1 MNFNRTKNSTRT
13 FIFGIL
19 SRLVAILGPF
29 TTRTI
34 IIYKLGTDY
43 VGLSSL
49 FTSVLSILS
58 ISELGIGS
66 AITFCLY
73 KPVAEDNRDEV
84 RALLSLLRNLY
95 KIIGAIILGVGL
107 VLIPFLPVLIHGD
120 VPADTNIYI
129 LYLIYLLN
137 SCVSYLGFAYKGVLF
152 DVYQRGD
159 VVHKIQTVANII
171 QYTLQ
176 ILVLL
181 IFANYYWFAAMLPVS
196 TIIVTLATQAF
207 SKKYFPDLY
216 PKGEVDKETKNVIK
230 NKVLFLS
237 AHSIAATLTN
247 SVDNIVI
254 SGVLGLTA
262 IGLYGNYNYIATA
275 VLSFLLIL
283 YRALTPSIGNSLV
296 SDSKEKNIQLFHSL
310 YFMCFWLIAFCS
322 AAMLCLYQ
330 PFMIL
335 WVGKDRLLSFG
346 VVIMVTLFFYS
357 NATRQ
362 LLTSYVGAAG
372 LWNKTLAR
380 QIIAAIANL
389 VLDLLL
395 VRPFGIAGIV
405 FASFFTNAIIALP
418 MDVYVTYKY
427 ILKEKIRFG
436 ALRTLLY
443 FILTIG
449 ICTVTYAVCGLV
461 KGEGLAAF
469 IVKLFICLLVPNLI
483 ILAFSF
489 KTKDFVFMK
498 SHLRS
503 LVKGR

>member
-1 MNFNRTKNSTRT
+1 MKFNRTKNSTRT
-13 FIFGIL
+13 FIFGII
-19 SRLVAILGPF
+19 SRIVAIAGPF

-34 IIYKLGTDY
+34 IIYKLGTEY
-43 VGLSSL
+43 LGLSSL

-73 KPVAEDNRDEV
+73 KPVADDNRSEI

-107 VLIPFLPVLIHGD
+107 VLIPFLPKLIHGD

-159 VVHKIQTVANII
+159 ITHKIQTVANII
-171 QYTLQ
+171 QYALQ
-176 ILVLL
+176 IVVLL
-181 IFANYYWFAAMLPVS
+181 LFANYYWFAAMLPVS

-216 PKGEVDKETKNVIK
+216 PEGEVDKETKGVIK
-230 NKVLFLS
+230 SKVIYLA

-262 IGLYGNYNYIATA
+262 IGLYGNYNYISTA
-275 VLSFLLIL
+275 VFSFLLIL
-283 YRALTPSIGNSLV
+283 YRAITSAIGNSLV
-296 SDSKEKNIQLFHSL
+296 SDSYEKNIQLFNAL
-310 YFMCFWLIAFCS
+310 YFMCFWLIALCS
-322 AAMLCLYQ
+322 AAMLCLFQ

-335 WVGKDRLLSFG
+335 WVGKKNLLSFS
-346 VVIMVTLFFYS
+346 VVVMVTIFFYS

-380 QIIAAIANL
+380 QIIAAVANL

-395 VRPFGIAGIV
+395 VKPFGIAGIV

-427 ILKEKIRFG
+427 ILKEKVSAGLF
-436 ALRTLLY
+436 RTILY
-443 FILTIG
+443 FALTIG
-449 ICTVTYAVCGLV
+449 ICAVTYGVCSLLKGTGLI
-461 KGEGLAAF
+461 EYIIRL
-469 IVKLFICLLVPNLI
+469 LICLIVPNLMI
-483 ILAFSF
+483 FVGSF
-489 KTKDFVFMK
+489 KTKDFAYMRRHLK
-498 SHLRS
+498 SLIHR
-503 LVKGR
+503 